1 MSTLASPSPA
11 IPSEPLPAVPI
22 LVVEDSEDD
31 VFFLK
36 RALKE
41 AKYTQPVHV
50 TTDGRMA
57 LDYLAG
63 SGAYEDRTRFPL
75 PKLIF
80 LDLKVPYKSGFEV
93 LEWIR
98 DHFDANPPRVIVLSS
113 SPEERDK
120 AEAHRLG
127 AHSYMVKP
135 AKAPALR
142 DAIQSVSEN

>member
-1 MSTLASPSPA
+1 MHPLPSESA
-11 IPSEPLPAVPI
+11 IPSEPLAPVPI
-22 LVVEDSEDD
+22 LIVEDSEDD

-41 AKYTQPVHV
+41 AKFIHPVQV
-50 TTDGRMA
+50 ATDGRMA
-57 LDYLAG
+57 LEYLAG

-93 LEWIR
+93 LAWIR
-98 DHFDANPPRVIVLSS
+98 ENFASNAPRVIVLSS

-120 AEAHRLG
+120 AEARRLG
-127 AHSYMVKP
+127 AHSYLVKP
-135 AKAPALR
+135 AKPAALR
-142 DAIQSVSEN
+142 DAIQSVSGN